1 VTERVRHSSASRTTR
16 SMRRT
21 VAKSNMKSSDHC
33 NTNPPSDTKTPP
45 ISTCLPPNKSLNQ
58 IGINN
63 QSTGRKTREKL
74 ATPCILAA
82 RERQLMASRRVAHGR
97 CSYCIGTTGRG
108 SDQTRVSHISHLRE
122 SHRSRSYGQDSL
134 GEEAI
139 HVVEREVGDAGV
151 HGDLA
156 AELPLQRSRPIGS

>member
-1 VTERVRHSSASRTTR
+1 
-16 SMRRT
+16 
-21 VAKSNMKSSDHC
+21 
-33 NTNPPSDTKTPP
+33 
-45 ISTCLPPNKSLNQ
+45 
-58 IGINN
+58 
-63 QSTGRKTREKL
+63 
-74 ATPCILAA
+74 
-82 RERQLMASRRVAHGR
+82 MASRRGAHGR
-97 CSYCIGTTGRG
+97 CSYCIGTTGMG
-108 SDQTRVSHISHLRE
+108 SDETKVSHKSHRRE